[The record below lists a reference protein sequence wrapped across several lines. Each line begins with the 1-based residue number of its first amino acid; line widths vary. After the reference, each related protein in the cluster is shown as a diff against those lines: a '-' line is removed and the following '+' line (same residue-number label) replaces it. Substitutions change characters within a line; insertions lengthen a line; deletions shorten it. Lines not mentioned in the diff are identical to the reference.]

1 MGIINRFLLF
11 VSMIGLAMLSV
22 LVLVLVLCMGVLPE
36 SIWLNELHYIL
47 SRRETV
53 AVSVVLLL
61 VALHLLGVSL
71 RGRAERTH
79 ERGDFILLQGAEG
92 GVRVALPAIRAMAE
106 RTLLSLHGIRMAKVR
121 AQRVR
126 ASKNAPET
134 LRLVLDLT
142 VSRGTP
148 VASLTEAAAAA
159 IRTELRETMGLEDVA
174 VESHI
179 TAFSDAVPA
188 GKRRVV

>member
-11 VSMIGLAMLSV
+11 VSMIGLALLSV
-22 LVLVLVLCMGVLPE
+22 LVPVLCMGVLPE
-36 SIWLNELHYIL
+36 SVWLNEIHYIL

-121 AQRVR
+121 VQRVR

>member
-11 VSMIGLAMLSV
+11 VSMIGLALLS
-22 LVLVLVLCMGVLPE
+22 VLVLVLCMGVLPE
-36 SIWLNELHYIL
+36 SVWLNEIHYIL

-121 AQRVR
+121 VQRVR

-159 IRTELRETMGLEDVA
+159 IRTELRETMGLENVA

>member
-11 VSMIGLAMLSV
+11 VSMIGLALLS
-22 LVLVLVLCMGVLPE
+22 VLVLVLCMGVLPE
-36 SIWLNELHYIL
+36 SIWLNEIHYIL

-121 AQRVR
+121 VQRVR

>member
-11 VSMIGLAMLSV
+11 VSMIGLALLSA
-22 LVLVLVLCMGVLPE
+22 LVLVLCMGVLPE
-36 SIWLNELHYIL
+36 PVWLNEIHYIL

-121 AQRVR
+121 VQRVR

-134 LRLVLDLT
+134 LRLGLDLP

-179 TAFSDAVPA
+179 TAFSDAMPA

>member
-11 VSMIGLAMLSV
+11 VSMIGLALLS
-22 LVLVLVLCMGVLPE
+22 VLVLVLCMGVLPE
-36 SIWLNELHYIL
+36 SIWLNEIHYIL

-126 ASKNAPET
+126 ASKKAPEM

>member
-11 VSMIGLAMLSV
+11 VSMIGLALLSA
-22 LVLVLVLCMGVLPE
+22 LVLVLCMGVLPE
-36 SIWLNELHYIL
+36 PVWLNEIHYIL

-53 AVSVVLLL
+53 AVSVVLLR

-79 ERGDFILLQGAEG
+79 ERGDFLLLQGAEG

-121 AQRVR
+121 VQRVR

>member
-11 VSMIGLAMLSV
+11 VSMIGLALLS
-22 LVLVLVLCMGVLPE
+22 VLVLVLCMGVLPE
-36 SIWLNELHYIL
+36 SVWLNEIHYIL

-126 ASKNAPET
+126 ASKNAPEM

>member
-11 VSMIGLAMLSV
+11 VSMIGLALLS
-22 LVLVLVLCMGVLPE
+22 VLVLVLCMGVLPE
-36 SIWLNELHYIL
+36 PVWLNEIHYIL

-121 AQRVR
+121 VQRVR

>member
-11 VSMIGLAMLSV
+11 VSMIGLALLS
-22 LVLVLVLCMGVLPE
+22 VLVLVLCMGVLPE
-36 SIWLNELHYIL
+36 SIWLNEIHYIL

-79 ERGDFILLQGAEG
+79 ERGNFILLQGAEG

-121 AQRVR
+121 VQRVR

-188 GKRRVV
+188 GKHRVV

>member
-11 VSMIGLAMLSV
+11 VSMIGLALLS
-22 LVLVLVLCMGVLPE
+22 VLVLVLCMGVLPE
-36 SIWLNELHYIL
+36 SIWLNEIHYIL

-126 ASKNAPET
+126 A
-134 LRLVLDLT
+134 
-142 VSRGTP
+142 
-148 VASLTEAAAAA
+148 
-159 IRTELRETMGLEDVA
+159 
-174 VESHI
+174 
-179 TAFSDAVPA
+179 
-188 GKRRVV
+188 

>member
-11 VSMIGLAMLSV
+11 VSMIGLALLSA
-22 LVLVLVLCMGVLPE
+22 LVLVFCMGVLPE
-36 SIWLNELHYIL
+36 PVWLNEIHYIL

-121 AQRVR
+121 VQRVR

>member
-11 VSMIGLAMLSV
+11 VSMIGLALLS
-22 LVLVLVLCMGVLPE
+22 VLVLVLCMGVLPE
-36 SIWLNELHYIL
+36 SVWLNEIHYIL

-53 AVSVVLLL
+53 AASVVLLL

-121 AQRVR
+121 VQRVR

>member
-11 VSMIGLAMLSV
+11 VSMIGLALLS
-22 LVLVLVLCMGVLPE
+22 VLVLVLCMGVLPE
-36 SIWLNELHYIL
+36 SIWLNEIHYIL

-121 AQRVR
+121 AYRFS
-126 ASKNAPET
+126 ASNQAPDS
-134 LRLVLDLT
+134 LPPVLALA

>member
-11 VSMIGLAMLSV
+11 VSMIGLALLS
-22 LVLVLVLCMGVLPE
+22 VLVLVLCMGVLPE
-36 SIWLNELHYIL
+36 SVWLNEIHYIL

-53 AVSVVLLL
+53 AVSVVFLL

-121 AQRVR
+121 VQRVR

>member
-11 VSMIGLAMLSV
+11 VSMIGLALLS
-22 LVLVLVLCMGVLPE
+22 VLVLVLCMGVLPE
-36 SIWLNELHYIL
+36 SVWLNEIHYIL

-79 ERGDFILLQGAEG
+79 ERGDFRLLQGAAG
-92 GVRVALPAIRAMAE
+92 
-106 RTLLSLHGIRMAKVR
+106 
-121 AQRVR
+121 

>member
-11 VSMIGLAMLSV
+11 VSMIGLALLS
-22 LVLVLVLCMGVLPE
+22 VLVLVLCMGVLPE
-36 SIWLNELHYIL
+36 SIWLNEIHYIL

-134 LRLVLDLT
+134 HRSRRRPPRPSARNSARRWDSRTSPSSRTSRRSRTLCLR
-142 VSRGTP
+142 
-148 VASLTEAAAAA
+148 ASAAWSEA
-159 IRTELRETMGLEDVA
+159 
-174 VESHI
+174 
-179 TAFSDAVPA
+179 
-188 GKRRVV
+188 

>member
-11 VSMIGLAMLSV
+11 VSMIGLALLS
-22 LVLVLVLCMGVLPE
+22 VLVLCMGVLPE
-36 SIWLNELHYIL
+36 SIWLNEIHYIL

-53 AVSVVLLL
+53 AVSVLL

-106 RTLLSLHGIRMAKVR
+106 RTLLSLHGIRMEKVR

-134 LRLVLDLT
+134 LRLVRDLT

>member
-11 VSMIGLAMLSV
+11 VSMIGLALLS
-22 LVLVLVLCMGVLPE
+22 VLVLVLCMGVLPE
-36 SIWLNELHYIL
+36 SVWLNEIHYIL

-121 AQRVR
+121 VQRVR

-188 GKRRVV
+188 GKHRVV

>member
-11 VSMIGLAMLSV
+11 VSMIGLALLS
-22 LVLVLVLCMGVLPE
+22 VLVLCMGVLPE
-36 SIWLNELHYIL
+36 SIWLNEIHYIL

-53 AVSVVLLL
+53 SVSVVLLL

>member
-11 VSMIGLAMLSV
+11 VSMIGLALLSV

-36 SIWLNELHYIL
+36 SVWLNEIHYIL

-79 ERGDFILLQGAEG
+79 ERGDFVLLQGAEG

>member
-11 VSMIGLAMLSV
+11 VSMIGLALLS
-22 LVLVLVLCMGVLPE
+22 VLVLVLCMGVLPE
-36 SIWLNELHYIL
+36 PVWLNEIHYIL

-53 AVSVVLLL
+53 AASVVLLL

-121 AQRVR
+121 VQRVR

-148 VASLTEAAAAA
+148 VASLTEEAAAA

>member
-11 VSMIGLAMLSV
+11 VSMIGLALLS
-22 LVLVLVLCMGVLPE
+22 VLVLVLCMGVLPE
-36 SIWLNELHYIL
+36 SVWLNEIHYIL

-121 AQRVR
+121 VQRVR

-179 TAFSDAVPA
+179 TAFSDAVSA

>member
-11 VSMIGLAMLSV
+11 VSMIGLALLS
-22 LVLVLVLCMGVLPE
+22 VLVLCMGVLPE
-36 SIWLNELHYIL
+36 SIWLNEIHYIL

-126 ASKNAPET
+126 ASKKAPET

-142 VSRGTP
+142 VGSHMP
-148 VASLTEAAAAA
+148 VGPLTETAAAA
-159 IRTELRETMGLEDVA
+159 IRAQLQETMGLEGVA

-179 TAFSDAVPA
+179 TGITDALPE

>member
-11 VSMIGLAMLSV
+11 VSMIGLALLS
-22 LVLVLVLCMGVLPE
+22 VLVLVLCMGVLPE
-36 SIWLNELHYIL
+36 SIWLNEIHYIL

-79 ERGDFILLQGAEG
+79 ERGDFILLQGVEG

-121 AQRVR
+121 AQCVR
-126 ASKNAPET
+126 ASKKAPET

>member
-11 VSMIGLAMLSV
+11 VSMIGLTLLS
-22 LVLVLVLCMGVLPE
+22 VLVLVLCMGVLPE
-36 SIWLNELHYIL
+36 PVWLNEIHYIL

-61 VALHLLGVSL
+61 VALHLLGASL

-121 AQRVR
+121 VQRVR

>member
-11 VSMIGLAMLSV
+11 VSMIGLALLS
-22 LVLVLVLCMGVLPE
+22 VLVLVLCMGVLPE
-36 SIWLNELHYIL
+36 SVWLNEIHYIL

-53 AVSVVLLL
+53 AVSVVFLL

-121 AQRVR
+121 VQRVR

-142 VSRGTP
+142 VSPGTP

>member
-11 VSMIGLAMLSV
+11 VSMIGLALLS
-22 LVLVLVLCMGVLPE
+22 VLVLVLCMGVLPE
-36 SIWLNELHYIL
+36 SVWLNEIHYIL

-79 ERGDFILLQGAEG
+79 ERGDFILLQGTEG

-121 AQRVR
+121 VQRVR

>member
-11 VSMIGLAMLSV
+11 VSMIGLALLS
-22 LVLVLVLCMGVLPE
+22 VLVLVLCMGVLPE
-36 SIWLNELHYIL
+36 SIWLNEIHYIL

-92 GVRVALPAIRAMAE
+92 GVRVALPAIRAMMAE
-106 RTLLSLHGIRMAKVR
+106 RTPFRCT
-121 AQRVR
+121 
-126 ASKNAPET
+126 ASAWRRCAP
-134 LRLVLDLT
+134 
-142 VSRGTP
+142 S
-148 VASLTEAAAAA
+148 AS
-159 IRTELRETMGLEDVA
+159 GLE
-174 VESHI
+174 EG
-179 TAFSDAVPA
+179 T
-188 GKRRVV
+188 

>member
-11 VSMIGLAMLSV
+11 VSMIGLALLS
-22 LVLVLVLCMGVLPE
+22 VLVLVLCMGVLPE
-36 SIWLNELHYIL
+36 SVWLNEIHYIL

-53 AVSVVLLL
+53 AASVVLLL

-121 AQRVR
+121 VQRVR

-188 GKRRVV
+188 GKHRVV

>member
-1 MGIINRFLLF
+1 M
-11 VSMIGLAMLSV
+11 
-22 LVLVLVLCMGVLPE
+22 
-36 SIWLNELHYIL
+36 
-47 SRRETV
+47 
-53 AVSVVLLL
+53 
-61 VALHLLGVSL
+61 

-148 VASLTEAAAAA
+148 VASLTEAAARRWDSRTSPSSRTSRRSRTLCLRASAA
-159 IRTELRETMGLEDVA
+159 WSEA
-174 VESHI
+174 
-179 TAFSDAVPA
+179 
-188 GKRRVV
+188 

>member
-11 VSMIGLAMLSV
+11 VSMIGLALLS
-22 LVLVLVLCMGVLPE
+22 VLVLVLCMGVLPE
-36 SIWLNELHYIL
+36 SVWLNEIHYIL

-106 RTLLSLHGIRMAKVR
+106 RTILSLHGIRMAKVR
-121 AQRVR
+121 VQRVR

>member
-11 VSMIGLAMLSV
+11 VSMIGLALLS
-22 LVLVLVLCMGVLPE
+22 VLVLVLCMGVLPE
-36 SIWLNELHYIL
+36 SVWLNEIHYIL

-121 AQRVR
+121 VQRVR

-148 VASLTEAAAAA
+148 VAPLTEAAAAA

>member
-11 VSMIGLAMLSV
+11 VSMIGLALLS
-22 LVLVLVLCMGVLPE
+22 VLVLVLCMGVLPE
-36 SIWLNELHYIL
+36 SVWLNEIHYIL

-121 AQRVR
+121 VQRVR

-142 VSRGTP
+142 VSRGAP

>member
-11 VSMIGLAMLSV
+11 VLMIGLAVLAVLML
-22 LVLVLVLCMGVLPE
+22 LLCMGAVPE
-36 SIWLNELHYIL
+36 PVWLNELHYIL

-53 AVSVVLLL
+53 AASVVVL
-61 VALHLLGVSL
+61 VLALHLLGVSL
-71 RGRAERTH
+71 RGRAERTR
-79 ERGDFILLQGAEG
+79 ESGDFILLQNEQG

-106 RTLLSLHGIRMAKVR
+106 QTLVGMRGVRMAKVR
-121 AQRVR
+121 VQRVR
-126 ASKNAPET
+126 ATSKAPET

-142 VSRGTP
+142 VGSHTP
-148 VASLTEAAAAA
+148 VGPLTEAAAAA
-159 IRTELRETMGLEDVA
+159 IRAQLQETMGLEGVA

-179 TAFSDAVPA
+179 TGITDALPE

>member
-11 VSMIGLAMLSV
+11 VSMIGLALLS
-22 LVLVLVLCMGVLPE
+22 VLVLVLCMGVLPE
-36 SIWLNELHYIL
+36 SVWLNEIHYIL

-121 AQRVR
+121 VQRVR

-179 TAFSDAVPA
+179 TAFSDAMPA